1 MYERS
6 NKERVGVVMILARIN
21 VDIGMYG
28 NTYYLLQIKKW
39 LGWKTIYKSYD
50 LESCNEKLKDL
61 ESVVEIQF
69 IRATK
74 L

>member
-1 MYERS
+1 
-6 NKERVGVVMILARIN
+6 MILARIN
-21 VDIGMYG
+21 VDIGLYY

-39 LGWKTIYKSYD
+39 WGWKTIYKSYD
-50 LESCNEKLKDL
+50 LELCKEELKNL
-61 ESVVEIQF
+61 ESVLEIQF

>member
-1 MYERS
+1 
-6 NKERVGVVMILARIN
+6 MILARIN
-21 VDIGMYG
+21 VDIGMYD

-39 LGWKTIYKSYD
+39 WGWKTIYKSFD
-50 LESCNEKLKDL
+50 LSLCKEKLKDL
-61 ESVVEIQF
+61 ESVLEIQF